1 MAVVTIPTLVKNH
14 NEHAW
19 STAKDVFSK
28 RLDVAMKTMNT
39 DGTLTGYA
47 TTAEFVKAL
56 KKNIKINQVC
66 TDDVTKCFAKILGPQ
81 NGGYTYLT
89 NADCTQAKTDG
100 KIDVD
105 YCFGNTDYYAG
116 AVLACGGKKANLPSP
131 QQLALLGTELYNYNV
146 GTDDWIAKRPPS
158 NGYLVDNYTII
169 PYFSLKNTEKAQ
181 VFLAAEPTNYD
192 CVYIWSNANE
202 SSSRTKTREYCPG
215 VTRPYNYLRN
225 VSAALAVCVSE

>member
-1 MAVVTIPTLVKNH
+1 MSGLWRSHSSETLRAWRKSKTVSASITKGRRAAFTLAEVLITLAIIGIVAVVTIPTLVKNH

-158 NGYLVDNYTII
+158 NGY
-169 PYFSLKNTEKAQ
+169 
-181 VFLAAEPTNYD
+181 
-192 CVYIWSNANE
+192 
-202 SSSRTKTREYCPG
+202 
-215 VTRPYNYLRN
+215 
-225 VSAALAVCVSE
+225 